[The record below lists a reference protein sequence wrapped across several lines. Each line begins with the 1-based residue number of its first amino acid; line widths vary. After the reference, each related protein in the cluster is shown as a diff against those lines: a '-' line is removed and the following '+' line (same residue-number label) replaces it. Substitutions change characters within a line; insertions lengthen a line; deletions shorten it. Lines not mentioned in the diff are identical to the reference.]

1 MSSGQGFLATTASIA
16 ASAMLARSLFYD
28 FIPEDVRNSMLSQIK
43 IFQNLLSREF
53 SMVIHDKEGLT
64 TNNVYQASMT
74 YLSSL
79 VSSHSTQCV
88 QVKQFDDDKSL
99 VISLDVGQTFI
110 DVFEGIQFK
119 WCLHCSKNNVTTK
132 GSDENFSYMVSNS
145 YSLELSCKKEHKDK
159 ALDVYLP
166 WIMNW
171 WNNTKDQN
179 TILKLFLNSYDT
191 WNSVNLHHPATFD
204 TIAMDQELKQTI
216 IDDLSKFIKCKDY
229 YRSIGKTWKRG
240 YLLYGPP
247 GTGKSSLVA
256 AIANFLNFNI
266 YDLDLAQV
274 QGNLHL
280 KELLIQ
286 MTNKSV
292 IVIEDIDCSIPIK
305 NRDSNDS
312 YNYRPKVTLSGLL
325 NFVDGLWSSCSE
337 QRIIIFTTN
346 YKEQL
351 DSALLRHGRMDMHIY
366 MGYCSPSMFR
376 NLVFNYHHIEHHSL
390 FEQIEALI
398 KELEITPATVSE
410 HLLRSDDVDV
420 ALQGLLKFLQLSK
433 QEALDK
439 EKEKENKDDENKKD
453 EEKKDEKNKMKND
466 KTDPDTDDDI

>member
-1 MSSGQGFLATTASIA
+1 MASNSKKSMSSRQGFLATTASIA
-16 ASAMLARSLFYD
+16 ASAMLARSVFYD
-28 FIPEDVRNSMLSQIK
+28 FVPEEVRTSMFSQIK

-53 SMVIHDKEGLT
+53 SMVIHDKEGMT
-64 TNNVYQASMT
+64 TNNVYKASMT

-79 VSSHSTQCV
+79 VSHSTQRV
-88 QVKQFDDDKSL
+88 RVKQFNDDKSL
-99 VISLDVGQTFI
+99 VVSLDSGQKVI

-119 WCLHCSKNNVTTK
+119 WCLYCSQNNVPSK
-132 GSDENFSYMVSNS
+132 DSDKKISSYMVSNS

-171 WNNTKDQN
+171 WNNTKNQN
-179 TILKLFLNSYDT
+179 TILKLFLNSYED
-191 WNSVNLHHPATFD
+191 WSSVNLHHPATFD
-204 TIAMDQELKQTI
+204 TIAMDPELKKTI
-216 IDDLSKFIKCKDY
+216 IDDLSKFKKGKDY
-229 YRSIGKTWKRG
+229 YKSVGKTWKRG

-256 AIANFLNFNI
+256 AIANFLNYNI

-274 QGNLHL
+274 QGNLQL
-280 KELLIQ
+280 KGLLIE

-305 NRDSNDS
+305 NRDSKDS
-312 YNYRPKVTLSGLL
+312 YSYRPKVTLSGLL

-337 QRIIIFTTN
+337 ERIIIFTTN

-351 DSALLRHGRMDMHIY
+351 DPALLRPGRMDMHIY

-376 NLVFNYHHIEHHSL
+376 TLVFNYHHIEHHSL

-398 KELEITPATVSE
+398 KDLEITPATISE
-410 HLLRSDDVDV
+410 HLLRSDDADV
-420 ALQGLLKFLQLSK
+420 ALQELLKFLQLSK

-439 EKEKENKDDENKKD
+439 EKEKENKD
-453 EEKKDEKNKMKND
+453 
-466 KTDPDTDDDI
+466 